1 MRDTLPVT
9 ATRRIGEA
17 CETAQNS
24 VSKRHPDWPVTLIV
38 RFESERQKLLSAVQ
52 PDWSH
57 WLRTSIAPLMVTSRG
72 EAPRPATSV
81 EYPTCKVSGSVAEPY
96 VPGLKSSA

>member
-9 ATRRIGEA
+9 ATRRSGEA

-24 VSKRHPDWPVTLIV
+24 VPERHQVCPVTLIV

-52 PDWSH
+52 PD
-57 WLRTSIAPLMVTSRG
+57 
-72 EAPRPATSV
+72 
-81 EYPTCKVSGSVAEPY
+81 
-96 VPGLKSSA
+96 